1 MKTHKLLLHSF
12 IVFCISL
19 ANIPLRADDQIIPAY
34 TTSQT
39 ENATKATKGIADW
52 TVLAYIAADNSLAEF
67 ADMNIKDM
75 SAGLARGSN
84 VNILVQWDQPE
95 NNKTWRY
102 KVLPNGRIDAGSL
115 SAEMGYN
122 PEKELIDSMKWA
134 TSNYPANHYA
144 VDLWDHGSG
153 VEDLE
158 PATARNILKRHLNT
172 HSWIQLPGHR
182 HATKISKTRGILYDD
197 TQGTCLTNQ
206 GLSNAMSAM
215 KGMIGKKVDF
225 VCMDACLMAMV
236 EIAYQMKDSVETFV
250 GSQQT
255 IPGEGYPYTD
265 FISALS
271 QRSGDMTGKQLAS
284 TVISAYQNLYTR
296 KNPTPD
302 FTLSAIDV
310 TSINL
315 LKDSIN
321 TFIAAVDACSKADAA
336 QTKKMIITARKAST
350 QFEMAEYID
359 LHSFYAGILGQIK
372 KSSPKSYAILPKDPA
387 KDYRLASP
395 AYQKALS
402 VLSSVIQDGINQI
415 QTVVFQ
421 SASGSVFPGIKGLS
435 IYYPKS
441 GSLHSSYAKTLF
453 AQDTNWSKFIKTYR

>member
-1 MKTHKLLLHSF
+1 MKKHKLLLHSF

-19 ANIPLRADDQIIPAY
+19 ANTPLRADDPIIPAH
-34 TTSQT
+34 TISQAD
-39 ENATKATKGIADW
+39 NAIKATKSVADW

-122 PEKELIDSMKWA
+122 PEKELIDSMKWV

-172 HSWIQLPGHR
+172 HSWMQLPGHR

-215 KGMIGKKVDF
+215 KGMIGKKIDF

-236 EIAYQMKDSVETFV
+236 EVAYQMKDSVETFV
-250 GSQQT
+250 ASQQT

-271 QRSGDMTGKQLAS
+271 KRSSNISGKELAS
-284 TVISAYQNLYTR
+284 SLISGYQDLYTR

-302 FTLSAIDV
+302 FTLSAIDI
-310 TSINL
+310 TTIDS

-321 TFIAAVDACSKADAA
+321 NFIVAVDACAKADAS
-336 QTKKMIITARKAST
+336 QTKKLIVTARKAAT
-350 QFEMAEYID
+350 QFEMSEYID
-359 LHSFYAGILGQIK
+359 LHSFYAGILKQTK
-372 KSSPKSYAILPKDPA
+372 KSTPKSYVILPKDPE
-387 KDYRLASP
+387 KDIRLASP

-402 VLSSVIQDGINQI
+402 VLNSIVQEGINQI
-415 QTVVFQ
+415 QAAAFQ
-421 SASGSVFPGIKGLS
+421 TASGSVFPGVKGLS

-453 AQDTNWSKFIKTYR
+453 AQDTNWAKFIKTYR